1 MDDFYEQVS
10 DVFWENKDRRNTFR
24 FLKFLAP
31 KSSDEQVK
39 ELYVTLRYIDD
50 LADLTHGADKET
62 RIAAIEEAKNL
73 FLGPFTSYK
82 SFEDIEET
90 EPGGRD
96 LLLEFAGLFGR
107 ILRGSKPETEA
118 YLRNGFLDLANVM
131 IEDVRSEGVY
141 SLTNGAVTVE
151 KGADLKTPGE
161 LLEYI
166 KRIQHYPTIMHF
178 KHIGED
184 PEESLVEDMSYALML
199 VKQVRGKE
207 LAEDVEMGRV
217 YVSDKELEDS
227 GISEEDFVSIVL
239 NKEQDPR
246 MSELVRKRLEW
257 AYGFTKKAV
266 DDLKKEELPSWI
278 KGYLLTYGHIVKH
291 WVDRLAENDYQPFK
305 EGCVLETSPGKLDL
319 LRIISKTKGKWETF
333 RNMVGII
340 GETKPREYT
349 SADYRNVLDWG
360 EIGLYSSP

>member
-10 DVFWENKDRRNTFR
+10 DVFWENKDHRNTFR

-62 RIAAIEEAKNL
+62 RIMAIEEAKKL
-73 FLGPFTSYK
+73 FLGEVTSYR
-82 SFEDIEET
+82 SFKDIEER
-90 EPGGRD
+90 EPSGRD
-96 LLLEFAGLFGR
+96 LLDEFAGLFGR
-107 ILRGSKPETEA
+107 ILRESNPDTEA
-118 YLRNGFLDLANVM
+118 YLRNGFLDLTTVM
-131 IEDVRSEGVY
+131 IEDVQSEGVY
-141 SLTNGAVTVE
+141 SWADGKVTVE
-151 KGADLKTPGE
+151 KGADLKTPSE

-178 KHIGED
+178 KHIGESPKD
-184 PEESLVEDMSYALML
+184 SLVEDMSYALML

-217 YVSDKELEDS
+217 YISDKEMEDS
-227 GISEEDFVSIVL
+227 GLSEEDFVNIVM

-246 MSELVRKRLEW
+246 MAELVRNRLEW

-266 DDLKKEELPSWI
+266 DCLKEEELPNWI
-278 KGYLLTYGHIVKH
+278 EGYLLTYGHIVKY
-291 WVDRLAENDYQPFK
+291 WVDRLTENEYQPFR
-305 EGCVLETSPGKLDL
+305 EGDVWGTSPGKLDL
-319 LRIISKTKGKWETF
+319 LRILSKTKGKWEIL
-333 RNMVGII
+333 RNMVGIV
-340 GETKPREYT
+340 GEPKQREYT
-349 SADYRNVLDWG
+349 AADYETVLDWG
-360 EIGLYSSP
+360 EIGRYSSP